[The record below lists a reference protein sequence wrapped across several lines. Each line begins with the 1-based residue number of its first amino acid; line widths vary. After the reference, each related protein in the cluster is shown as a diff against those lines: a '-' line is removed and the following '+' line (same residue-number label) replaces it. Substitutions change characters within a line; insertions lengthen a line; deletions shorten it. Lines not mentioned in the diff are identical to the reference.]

1 MNDPVA
7 AEPVSPE
14 PVSDEEFAARL
25 DRLGP
30 YDRPLRLA
38 VAVSGG
44 PDSMALSLLA
54 ARWVRQRGGQ
64 ILALTVDHRLRP
76 DSTAEA
82 AATGASLTRHDIP
95 HRILTWSDAPAR
107 ASQDQARRARYGLL
121 DQACREAGI
130 RDLAVAHHREDQ
142 AETVLLRLARGS
154 GVDGLAGMAAWRP
167 APWGWLLRP
176 LLDLPKARLVATC
189 AAFGVTPADDPSN
202 RRTRYARARLRA
214 AREVLAAEGLTED
227 RLLLLARRA
236 GQARAALERITAEL
250 GGRAVR
256 LDPAGYAAIDLSAL
270 RQTDPEI
277 ARRLLASVIAC
288 IGGGA
293 EARFDALE
301 RLADALRDGAL
312 LGRTPGWTLGRC
324 RLRAAGDRLL
334 VFRERR
340 RLPEILGPSPG
351 RSLLWDGRFRIE
363 TPADAAPDDRIAA
376 WGDAATGQGRPADLP
391 FDAAAVL
398 PALWRN
404 GHVWYRPCLADTTG
418 NGLFLRFDPL
428 RPLLPNG
435 FPVV

>member
-1 MNDPVA
+1 MQANPVVA
-7 AEPVSPE
+7 E

-30 YDRPLRLA
+30 FDRPFRLA

-95 HRILTWSDAPAR
+95 HRILTWTDAPAR
-107 ASQDQARRARYGLL
+107 ASQDQARCARYALL
-121 DQACREAGI
+121 DRACREAGI

-142 AETVLLRLARGS
+142 AETVLLRLAKGS

-167 APWGWLLRP
+167 APWGRLLRP

-189 AAFGVTPADDPSN
+189 AGFGVVPADDPSN
-202 RRTRYARARLRA
+202 RRSRYARARLRA
-214 AREVLAAEGLTED
+214 AREVLAAEGLTDD
-227 RLLLLARRA
+227 RLFALARRA
-236 GQARAALERITAEL
+236 GQARAALERFTAEL
-250 GGRAVR
+250 GARIVR
-256 LDPAGYAAIDLSAL
+256 LDPAGYAAIDLPAL
-270 RQTDPEI
+270 RQADPEI
-277 ARRLLASVIAC
+277 ARRLLASVTAC
-288 IGGGA
+288 IGGGT

-301 RLADALRDGAL
+301 RLAGAVQGGAL
-312 LGRTPGWTLGRC
+312 LGRTLGHC

-340 RLPEILGPSPG
+340 RLPEVAGPLPG
-351 RSLLWDGRFRIE
+351 TSLLWDGRFRIE

-376 WGDAATGQGRPADLP
+376 WGDAAAGEGRPEGLP

-404 GHVWYRPCLADTTG
+404 GRVLRRPVMEATET
-418 NGLFLRFDPL
+418 GLFLRFEPL

>member
-1 MNDPVA
+1 MNDPVT
-7 AEPVSPE
+7 
-14 PVSDEEFAARL
+14 DDEFAARL

-30 YDRPLRLA
+30 FDRPLRLA

-82 AATGASLTRHDIP
+82 AAVGASLARHDIP
-95 HRILTWSDAPAR
+95 HRILTWTDAPAR
-107 ASQDQARRARYGLL
+107 ASQDEARRARYDLL
-121 DQACREAGI
+121 DRTCRESGI

-142 AETVLLRLARGS
+142 AETVLLRLAKGS

-167 APWGWLLRP
+167 APWGRLLRP
-176 LLDLPKARLVATC
+176 LLDLPKARLEATC
-189 AAFGVTPADDPSN
+189 AGFGVVPVDDPSN
-202 RRTRYARARLRA
+202 RRSRYARARLRA
-214 AREVLAAEGLTED
+214 AREVLAAEGLTDD
-227 RLLLLARRA
+227 RLFVLARRA

-250 GGRAVR
+250 GDRAVR
-256 LDPAGYAAIDLSAL
+256 LDPAGYAAIELPAL
-270 RQTDPEI
+270 RQADPEI
-277 ARRLLASVIAC
+277 ARRLLDSVTAC

-301 RLADALRDGAL
+301 RLAVAVQAGAVQDGAL
-312 LGRTPGWTLGRC
+312 LGRTLGHC

-340 RLPEILGPSPG
+340 RLPEIVGPAPG
-351 RSLLWDGRFRIE
+351 TSLLWDGRFRIE
-363 TPADAAPDDRIAA
+363 IPADAAPDDRIAG
-376 WGDAATGQGRPADLP
+376 WGEAATGEERPAGLP

-404 GHVWYRPCLADTTG
+404 GHVRRRPNLADMAG
-418 NGLFLRFDPL
+418 NGLFLRFEPL

>member
-1 MNDPVA
+1 MTSPVA
-7 AEPVSPE
+7 PE

-30 YDRPLRLA
+30 FDRPLRLA

-95 HRILTWSDAPAR
+95 HRILTWTDAPAR
-107 ASQDQARRARYGLL
+107 ASQDQARRARYALL
-121 DQACREAGI
+121 DRACREAGI

-142 AETVLLRLARGS
+142 AETVLLRLAKGS

-167 APWGWLLRP
+167 APWGRLLRP
-176 LLDLPKARLVATC
+176 LLDLPKVRLVASC
-189 AAFGVTPADDPSN
+189 AGFGVVPVDDPSN
-202 RRTRYARARLRA
+202 RRSRYARARLRA
-214 AREVLAAEGLTED
+214 AREVLAAEGLTDD
-227 RLLLLARRA
+227 RLFALARRA
-236 GQARAALERITAEL
+236 GQARAALERFTAEL
-250 GGRAVR
+250 GARAVR
-256 LDPAGYAAIDLSAL
+256 LDPAGYAAIDLPAL
-270 RQTDPEI
+270 RQADPEI
-277 ARRLLASVIAC
+277 ARRLLGSVTAC

-301 RLADALRDGAL
+301 RLAGAVQDGAL
-312 LGRTPGWTLGRC
+312 LGRTLGHC
-324 RLRAAGDRLL
+324 RFRAAGDRLL

-340 RLPEILGPSPG
+340 RLPEVVGPPPG
-351 RSLLWDGRFRIE
+351 TSLLWDGRFRIE
-363 TPADAAPDDRIAA
+363 TPVDAAPDDRIAA
-376 WGDAATGQGRPADLP
+376 WGDAAAGEGRPDGLP

-398 PALWRN
+398 PALWRD
-404 GHVWYRPCLADTTG
+404 GRVLRPPALEAAG
-418 NGLFLRFDPL
+418 PGLFLRFEPL

>member
-1 MNDPVA
+1 MTDPVA
-7 AEPVSPE
+7 AEPVS
-14 PVSDEEFAARL
+14 VKEFAERL

-30 YDRPLRLA
+30 FDRPLRLA

-54 ARWVRQRGGQ
+54 ARWARQRGGQ

-82 AATGASLTRHDIP
+82 AATGAALARHDIP
-95 HRILTWSDAPAR
+95 HRILTWADAPAR

-121 DQACREAGI
+121 DQACRDAGI
-130 RDLAVAHHREDQ
+130 RDLLVAHHREDQ
-142 AETVLLRLARGS
+142 AETVLLRLAKGS

-167 APWGWLLRP
+167 APWGRLLRP
-176 LLDLPKARLVATC
+176 LLDLPKARLVASC
-189 AAFGVTPADDPSN
+189 AGFGVIPADDPSN
-202 RRTRYARARLRA
+202 RRSRYARARLRA
-214 AREVLAAEGLTED
+214 AREVLAAEGLTDD
-227 RLLLLARRA
+227 RLVVLARRA
-236 GQARAALERITAEL
+236 GQARDALQRIAAEL

-256 LDPAGYAAIDLSAL
+256 LDPTGYAAIDLPAL
-270 RQTDPEI
+270 RQADPEI
-277 ARRLLASVIAC
+277 VRRLLASVVAC
-288 IGGGA
+288 VGGGA
-293 EARFDALE
+293 EARFEALE
-301 RLADALRDGAL
+301 RLAGALRAGAL
-312 LGRTPGWTLGRC
+312 LGRTPGRTLGHC

-340 RLPEILGPSPG
+340 GLPEILGPEPS

-363 TPADAAPDDRIAA
+363 TPADIAPDDRIAA
-376 WGDAATGQGRPADLP
+376 WGDAAMGQGRPDDLP

-404 GHVWYRPCLADTTG
+404 DHVLRRPNLGDATG
-418 NGLFLRFDPL
+418 NGLILRFEPL
-428 RPLLPNG
+428 SPLLPNG

>member
-1 MNDPVA
+1 MTNPVA
-7 AEPVSPE
+7 PE

-30 YDRPLRLA
+30 FDRPLRLA

-44 PDSMALSLLA
+44 PDSMALCLLA

-82 AATGASLTRHDIP
+82 AAVGASLARHDIP

-107 ASQDQARRARYGLL
+107 ASQDEARRARYTLL
-121 DQACREAGI
+121 EQACREAGI
-130 RDLAVAHHREDQ
+130 RDLLVAHHREDQ
-142 AETVLLRLARGS
+142 AETVLLRLAKGT
-154 GVDGLAGMAAWRP
+154 GVDGLAGMAVWRP
-167 APWGWLLRP
+167 APWGRLLRP

-189 AAFGVTPADDPSN
+189 AGFGVVPVDDPSN
-202 RRTRYARARLRA
+202 RRSRYARARLRA
-214 AREVLAAEGLTED
+214 AREVLAAEGLTDD
-227 RLLLLARRA
+227 RLWDLARRA
-236 GQARAALERITAEL
+236 GLARAALERITAEL
-250 GGRAVR
+250 GRRAVT
-256 LDPAGYAAIDLSAL
+256 LDPAGYAAVDLPAL
-270 RQTDPEI
+270 RDADPEI
-277 ARRLLASVIAC
+277 ARRLLDSVTAC

-301 RLADALRDGAL
+301 RLAQALRDGAL
-312 LGRTPGWTLGRC
+312 LGRTPGRTLGRC

-340 RLPEILGPSPG
+340 GLPEIADPAPG
-351 RSLLWDGRFRIE
+351 ISLLWDGRFRIE
-363 TPADAAPDDRIAA
+363 IPADARPGDRIAG
-376 WGDAATGQGRPADLP
+376 WGDAAAGEGRAEGLP

-398 PALWRN
+398 PALWRA
-404 GHVWYRPCLADTTG
+404 GHVLRPPRLGTAAET
-418 NGLFLRFDPL
+418 GLFLRFEPL
-428 RPLLPNG
+428 RPLFPNG

>member
-1 MNDPVA
+1 MSGPVT
-7 AEPVSPE
+7 PE
-14 PVSDEEFAARL
+14 PVSDKEFAERL

-30 YDRPLRLA
+30 FDRPLRLA

-54 ARWVRQRGGQ
+54 ARWARQRGGQ

-82 AATGASLTRHDIP
+82 AATGAALARHDIP
-95 HRILTWSDAPAR
+95 HRILTWTDAPAR

-121 DQACREAGI
+121 DQACRDAGI
-130 RDLAVAHHREDQ
+130 RDLLVAHHREDQ
-142 AETVLLRLARGS
+142 AETVLLRLAKGS
-154 GVDGLAGMAAWRP
+154 GVDGLAGMAAWRS
-167 APWGWLLRP
+167 APWGRLLRP

-189 AAFGVTPADDPSN
+189 AGFGVVPADDPSN
-202 RRTRYARARLRA
+202 RRSRYARARLRA
-214 AREVLAAEGLTED
+214 AREVLAAEGLTDD
-227 RLLLLARRA
+227 RLFALARRG

-256 LDPAGYAAIDLSAL
+256 LDPAGYAAIDLPAL
-270 RQTDPEI
+270 RQADPEI
-277 ARRLLASVIAC
+277 ARRLLASVVAC

-293 EARFDALE
+293 EARFEALE
-301 RLADALRDGAL
+301 RLVEALRAGAL
-312 LGRTPGWTLGRC
+312 LGRTPGRTLGHC

-340 RLPEILGPSPG
+340 GLPEVLGPAPG

-363 TPADAAPDDRIAA
+363 TPADSAPDDRIAA
-376 WGDAATGQGRPADLP
+376 WGDAAAGEARPDNLP

-404 GHVWYRPCLADTTG
+404 GHVRCRPNLANAAGT
-418 NGLFLRFDPL
+418 GLFLRFEPL
-428 RPLLPNG
+428 RSLLPNG